1 MNVPSKVRIV
11 DITARDG
18 LQNIKEWIPTEDKIS
33 ILNGLA
39 TAGVTKVEATSFVSP
54 KAIPQM
60 ADAAQIITHCRQ
72 NLSHVEAVALVP
84 NFRGAE
90 NAVKTDTQE
99 ISYVISASIDHNKAN
114 INRTHEES
122 LQDLAAITKAFP
134 DLKVNLSLSAVFGC
148 PFSGEVPVEKTLW
161 IIQEALNL
169 GASSVTLC
177 DTIGVAN
184 PYQVQSILK
193 SVRQKFAT
201 LPIAMHMH
209 DTHGMGLA
217 NIFAA
222 LQMGIDQFETAA
234 GGLGGCP
241 FAPGAAGNTATE
253 DTVNMLERMG
263 IDTGINLEALLD
275 VTAMI
280 REKITPNILGRLS
293 MARSYS
299 EFCFYQNA

>member
-1 MNVPSKVRIV
+1 MNFPTKVRIV
-11 DITARDG
+11 DITTRDG

-33 ILNGLA
+33 IIDGLA
-39 TAGVTKVEATSFVSP
+39 AAGVTKIEATSFVSP
-54 KAIPQM
+54 KAVPQM
-60 ADAAQIITHCRQ
+60 ADAAQIIAHCRQ
-72 NLSHVEAVALVP
+72 NLLHMEPVALVP

-90 NAVKTDTQE
+90 NAVKADVTE
-99 ISYVISASIDHNKAN
+99 ISYVVSASIHHNKAN

-122 LQDLAAITKAFP
+122 LQDLGAITKAFP
-134 DLKVNLSLSAVFGC
+134 DLRVNLSLSTVFGC
-148 PFSGEVPVEKTLW
+148 PFSGEVPLEKTVWL
-161 IIQEALNL
+161 IQEALKL
-169 GASSVTLC
+169 GIISVTLC

-184 PYQVQSILK
+184 PSQVQNVLK
-193 SVRQKFAT
+193 VIRQNFAS
-201 LPIAMHMH
+201 LPITLHMH

-217 NIFAA
+217 NTFAA

-263 IDTGINLEALLD
+263 IDTGINLEALLN
-275 VTAMI
+275 VTAII
-280 REKITPNILGRLS
+280 REKIAPNILGRLS